1 VSEEY
6 TDVRDDGIGSQQ
18 KNGEGMLAGL
28 VIAGVIASAAGLV
41 LRIGAFAIF
50 ALMTGVLYFGL
61 LLHQNHTLPSALGA
75 VLLLLV
81 VMQVCYAI
89 GVLLPP
95 LIFRMTGHRR
105 RVPQAQPSADPQE
118 SSSNTRP
125 L

>member
-1 VSEEY
+1 
-6 TDVRDDGIGSQQ
+6 
-18 KNGEGMLAGL
+18 MLAGL
-28 VIAGVIASAAGLV
+28 VIAGVVASAAGLV

-50 ALMTGVLYFGL
+50 ALMTGALYFGL
-61 LLHQNHTLPSALGA
+61 LLHQNHSLLACLGS

-81 VMQVCYAI
+81 AMQVCYAI
-89 GVLLPP
+89 GVLLSPQ
-95 LIFRMTGHRR
+95 IFRTTGHRR